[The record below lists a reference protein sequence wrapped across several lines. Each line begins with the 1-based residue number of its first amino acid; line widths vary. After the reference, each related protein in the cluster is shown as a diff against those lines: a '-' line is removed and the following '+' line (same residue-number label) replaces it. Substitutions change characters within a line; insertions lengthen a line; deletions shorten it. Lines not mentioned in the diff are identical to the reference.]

1 MRAFVT
7 IGNLPVWGCAAI
19 VLLLLA
25 AGHSALAQESR
36 GSSGYGPVLLYPPMP
51 TLDAEEAFRKGDKR
65 RLKKPACGKPN
76 SPQDCQQITRYV
88 DEYNRTLDALEKKY
102 PQ

>member
-7 IGNLPVWGCAAI
+7 IGNLPVCGRAAI

-25 AGHSALAQESR
+25 AGQPALAQESR
-36 GSSGYGPVLLYPPMP
+36 GSSGYGPALLSPPMP
-51 TLDAEEAFRKGDKR
+51 SLDAEEAFRKGDRR
-65 RLKKPACGKPN
+65 RLKKPVCGKPD
-76 SPQDCQQITRYV
+76 SPQNCQLATKYAE
-88 DEYNRTLDALEKKY
+88 EYNRTLEALEKKS